1 MTLLTADALEEVR
14 ELEKMLVAYQA
25 ALFQG
30 HLFVQSCR
38 ALDFC
43 SAFGGAKEKDSEFFE
58 ESSVIVED
66 AGRGETGSLVLVA
79 RETETGGVV
88 GYCRAEKSDGELVI
102 RHLQVRWLRGFRVVQ
117 AQEVW
122 GLGGSSQL

>member
-1 MTLLTADALEEVR
+1 VTLLTDDALEEVR

-43 SAFGGAKEKDSEFFE
+43 SAFGAKETDFEFFE
-58 ESSVIVED
+58 ESSMIVED

-79 RETETGGVV
+79 RETETGEVV

-102 RHLQVRWLRGFRVVQ
+102 RHLQVRTDQQGQGVAKLLLQ
-117 AQEVW
+117 AAETQ
-122 GLGGSSQL
+122 